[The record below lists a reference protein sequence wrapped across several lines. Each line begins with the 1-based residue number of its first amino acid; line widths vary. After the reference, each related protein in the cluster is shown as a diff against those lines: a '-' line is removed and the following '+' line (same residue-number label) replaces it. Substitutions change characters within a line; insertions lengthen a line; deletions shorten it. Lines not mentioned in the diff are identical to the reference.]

1 MDRLFNM
8 DNKFFTVMGRVAD
21 LIMLNVVFLIC
32 CLPIVTI
39 GASLTA
45 LHYVTL
51 KMARNEESYIIRSF
65 FKSFKQNFK
74 QATVIN
80 LIMLAVAT
88 ILYMDLRIVGNID
101 GTMSQVLYIV
111 FFAFGILYMMVF
123 LYIYPV
129 LAKFYNSIKNTFR
142 NAFLMA
148 IRHLPYTVLM
158 AVITLLPAGVFFI
171 KSFRIQSMA
180 IMLLCMFGFALEAFI
195 NGHFLVKIFDNYIP
209 ADADTQDTDLQT
221 ETLLKLHQQK
231 MITQYDQWGE
241 NHTTL
246 WYYMLRERFGEKVYK
261 VTLNG
266 GMSCP
271 NRDGKIGTRGCI
283 FCSAGGS
290 GDFAAD
296 AALSITDQIESQI
309 SILSQKRP
317 IHKYIAYF
325 QAYTNTYAPVEYLEK
340 IFTEAISHPK
350 IVALSIGTRPDCLSP
365 EIVTL
370 LSRLNK
376 QKPVWI
382 ELGLQTIHEST
393 ARYIRRG
400 YPLCVFD
407 DAVKRLRKEN
417 IEVIVHTILGLPGE
431 NTADILE
438 TMEYLN
444 HMDIQG
450 IKLQLLH
457 VLRGT
462 DLAADYE
469 KGLFQT
475 YERDEYISLLINCL
489 EHLRPDMVIHRIT
502 GDGPKDLL
510 IAPLWASR
518 KREVLNMLHHR
529 MKEEQSYQGRLFLH

>member
-80 LIMLAVAT
+80 LIMLAVAA

-209 ADADTQDTDLQT
+209 ADTQDTDLQNGNSA
-221 ETLLKLHQQK
+221 ETSSA
-231 MITQYDQWGE
+231 E
-241 NHTTL
+241 NDHT
-246 WYYMLRERFGEKVYK
+246 V
-261 VTLNG
+261 
-266 GMSCP
+266 
-271 NRDGKIGTRGCI
+271 
-283 FCSAGGS
+283 
-290 GDFAAD
+290 
-296 AALSITDQIESQI
+296 
-309 SILSQKRP
+309 
-317 IHKYIAYF
+317 
-325 QAYTNTYAPVEYLEK
+325 
-340 IFTEAISHPK
+340 
-350 IVALSIGTRPDCLSP
+350 
-365 EIVTL
+365 
-370 LSRLNK
+370 
-376 QKPVWI
+376 
-382 ELGLQTIHEST
+382 
-393 ARYIRRG
+393 
-400 YPLCVFD
+400 
-407 DAVKRLRKEN
+407 
-417 IEVIVHTILGLPGE
+417 
-431 NTADILE
+431 
-438 TMEYLN
+438 
-444 HMDIQG
+444 
-450 IKLQLLH
+450 
-457 VLRGT
+457 
-462 DLAADYE
+462 
-469 KGLFQT
+469 
-475 YERDEYISLLINCL
+475 
-489 EHLRPDMVIHRIT
+489 
-502 GDGPKDLL
+502 
-510 IAPLWASR
+510 
-518 KREVLNMLHHR
+518 
-529 MKEEQSYQGRLFLH
+529 